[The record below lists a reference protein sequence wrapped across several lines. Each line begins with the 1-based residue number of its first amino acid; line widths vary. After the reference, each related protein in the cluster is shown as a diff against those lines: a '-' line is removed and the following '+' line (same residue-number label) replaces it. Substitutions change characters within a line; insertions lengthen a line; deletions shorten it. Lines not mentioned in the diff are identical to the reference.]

1 MEKFNRI
8 YSLKV
13 EVDNGVNTTPL
24 RAEFLANKNVEI
36 TLPYT
41 VEFTIS
47 RRNLTSAQTG
57 TFRIYNLGPELRNAI
72 QKDIFQFTQL
82 RSIQFY
88 AGYDSPNGQF
98 MPKVFDGTVLT
109 AYSYRVNRDWITE
122 IEAFDGGWQMA
133 NANGVAITLAP
144 NTRASDVIAQLSA
157 LLPRL
162 NGSAIIGNFPGTN
175 KRGEVLFGNV
185 WDLLIQKSNGLV
197 TIDNGQ
203 VKAMQL
209 SEVIAGPLPVI
220 SSESGL
226 LGSPKRTPST
236 LEFDMIFEPRLT
248 VAQIVKLES
257 FSNPLY
263 NRNWKVI
270 GFEHRGTISPS
281 VAGQCL
287 TSVRLWFTLEDL
299 KLIQGVPAI

>member
-8 YSLKV
+8 YSLRV
-13 EVDNGVNTTPL
+13 EVDNGVNTSPL
-24 RAEFLANKNVEI
+24 RSQFLANKNIEI
-36 TLPYT
+36 TLPYS
-41 VEFTIS
+41 VEFSIS
-47 RRNLTSAQTG
+47 RRTLTSAQTG
-57 TFRIYNLGPELRNAI
+57 TFRIYNLGPEQRNAI
-72 QKDIFQFTQL
+72 QKDFFQFTQL
-82 RSIQFY
+82 RSIQFF
-88 AGYDSPNGQF
+88 AGYDSPNGKF
-98 MPKVFDGTVLT
+98 MPKVFDGTVVT
-109 AYSYRVNRDWITE
+109 AYSYRVGRDWITE
-122 IEAFDGGWQMA
+122 IDAFDGGWQMA
-133 NANGVAITLAP
+133 TANGVSITLAP
-144 NTRASDVIAQLSA
+144 GTTASQVVSQLAA
-157 LLPRL
+157 LLPKMS
-162 NGSAIIGNFPGTN
+162 GSAIVGNFPYAN

-203 VKAMQL
+203 VKALQL
-209 SEVIAGPLPVI
+209 NEVILGSLPLI
-220 SSESGL
+220 SPESGL

-248 VAQIVKLES
+248 VSQVVRLEN
-257 FSNPLY
+257 FSNPKY

-299 KLIQGVPAI
+299 QIITGNVVI